1 MICAGFAVVFG
12 FIQILFFD
20 DLLALDHTASAIR
33 AFILSLY
40 SSGAAAGAGLVILDL
55 GADDLLLGGIRGGAE
70 SQTREDPLEELEDQE
85 AGDSDHEKEHDEPEY
100 DHRPIV
106 SLSITAA
113 STPIRGAHGLAVDG
127 ESEGVIGISDCNGV
141 PVPCGERSVED
152 QISIVLYAVRLPCT
166 SFVGVPADGQVFDL
180 DPVEPGRRVGKNS
193 LSFNIPVNLVH
204 VVLDKGKLEACN
216 FIRVIIAV
224 QIDVQGR
231 SLIVDVVDVLDRR
244 DVGVVTVGKT
254 YVDPFQRT
262 IGLIIQHLPVDVVGH
277 QQGGVFLY
285 VYGNNKMLDLIGR
298 LRRSGRLRKG
308 GSKAQNERQQKGC

>member
-1 MICAGFAVVFG
+1 M
-12 FIQILFFD
+12 
-20 DLLALDHTASAIR
+20 
-33 AFILSLY
+33 
-40 SSGAAAGAGLVILDL
+40 
-55 GADDLLLGGIRGGAE
+55 
-70 SQTREDPLEELEDQE
+70 
-85 AGDSDHEKEHDEPEY
+85 
-100 DHRPIV
+100 
-106 SLSITAA
+106 
-113 STPIRGAHGLAVDG
+113 
-127 ESEGVIGISDCNGV
+127 
-141 PVPCGERSVED
+141 
-152 QISIVLYAVRLPCT
+152 
-166 SFVGVPADGQVFDL
+166 
-180 DPVEPGRRVGKNS
+180 
-193 LSFNIPVNLVH
+193 
-204 VVLDKGKLEACN
+204 VLDKGELEAYH
-216 FIRVIIAV
+216 FILVIITV